1 MSSIAQRAID
11 RGLRLA
17 GESGEAFWWLHFN
30 AWRIAI
36 VSGNEAE
43 ARRKVER
50 LILHRTP
57 PTFVTWDKRVRTP
70 GSSGLSS
77 QARSRK
83 ARLEK
88 CTERLTSDSEGP
100 LP

>member
-57 PTFVTWDKRVRTP
+57 PTFVTWDKRSYTWFQRVIE
-70 GSSGLSS
+70 SGQIEESKIGEMYGTIDI
-77 QARSRK
+77 R
-83 ARLEK
+83 
-88 CTERLTSDSEGP
+88 
-100 LP
+100 